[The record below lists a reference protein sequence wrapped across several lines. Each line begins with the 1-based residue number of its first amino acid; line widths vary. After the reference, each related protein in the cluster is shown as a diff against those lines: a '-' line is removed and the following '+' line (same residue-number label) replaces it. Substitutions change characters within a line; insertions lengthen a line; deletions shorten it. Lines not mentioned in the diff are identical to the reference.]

1 MKTTKIFLLALLAF
15 ASIECFSQN
24 YGDYGDDEYL
34 ERICFHSAFSTCRTI
49 SLSENLNA
57 NAYIGPNANM
67 LLRPIMSAG
76 DTVTDIE
83 QFYPCDS
90 TARLAGVIYLGGFSS
105 TTESDTLMSLRLRDV
120 VSDTIIAEVY
130 KPVFHRTYQRE
141 DERIYICEY
150 LFDDVITVNRDF
162 SLSLWFP
169 EEFYEEG
176 ANIYSHSWMVQ
187 GIAYSY
193 YTRDPQTGEVTP
205 CHSNKTPMVRYT
217 DGTTKPFLQMA
228 QEAGQVAYADQLH
241 IERGWYCDIFYF
253 PIFAEPGEEGEG
265 AGGNSAL
272 VDVNLESY
280 TSLYPNPANESVN
293 VVCSYKIKDYAL
305 VDATGREVLSGKC
318 NANSMALD
326 LSSLQK
332 GVYFIRLQTAKGSV
346 EKKLLVE

>member
-1 MKTTKIFLLALLAF
+1 MKTSKIFLLALLAF
-15 ASIECFSQN
+15 ADVDCFSQN

-34 ERICFHSAFSTCRTI
+34 ERICFPSAFSTCRSI
-49 SLSENLNA
+49 SLSGDLDANAYLSPNA
-57 NAYIGPNANM
+57 NA
-67 LLRPIMSAG
+67 LFRPIMSAG

-90 TARLAGVIYLGGFSS
+90 TARLSGVAFLGMFGFD
-105 TTESDTLMSLRLRDV
+105 SDTLMSLRLRDV
-120 VSDTIIAEVY
+120 VSDSVITEVY
-130 KPVFHRTYQRE
+130 KPVFHRAYQRE
-141 DERIYICEY
+141 DERISIVEY

-169 EEFYEEG
+169 EEFYVRD
-176 ANIYSHSWMVQ
+176 ANSHYSWYVN
-187 GIAYSY
+187 GISYAY
-193 YTRDPQTGEVTP
+193 YTRNSQTGEVTP

-228 QEAGQVAYADQLH
+228 QEAGQVAYAEQLH
-241 IERGWYCDIFYF
+241 VERGWYCDIFYF
-253 PIFAEPGEEGEG
+253 PIFAEPGTEDE
-265 AGGNSAL
+265 GGNSAV

-280 TSLYPNPANESVN
+280 TSLYPNPASKSVN
-293 VVCSYKIKDYAL
+293 VVCSYKIKGYTL

-326 LSSLQK
+326 VSSLQK

>member
-1 MKTTKIFLLALLAF
+1 
-15 ASIECFSQN
+15 
-24 YGDYGDDEYL
+24 
-34 ERICFHSAFSTCRTI
+34 
-49 SLSENLNA
+49 
-57 NAYIGPNANM
+57 
-67 LLRPIMSAG
+67 MS
-76 DTVTDIE
+76 
-83 QFYPCDS
+83 F
-90 TARLAGVIYLGGFSS
+90 
-105 TTESDTLMSLRLRDV
+105 RLRDV

-130 KPVFHRTYQRE
+130 KPFFNSVYQPE
-141 DERIYICEY
+141 GGVSAIFEY

-176 ANIYSHSWMVQ
+176 INSRSWNIR
-187 GIAYSY
+187 ATNFAY
-193 YTRDPQTGEVTP
+193 YTRDPQTGEVTS

-217 DGTTKPFLQMA
+217 DGTTKPFLQVL
-228 QEAGQVAYADQLH
+228 QEHNLALYAEELH
-241 IERGWYCDIFYF
+241 VERGWYCDVFYF
-253 PIFAEPGEEGEG
+253 PIFAEPGTEDE
-265 AGGNSAL
+265 GGNSAV

-280 TSLYPNPANESVN
+280 TSLYPNPASKSVN
-293 VVCSYKIKDYAL
+293 VVCSYKIKGYTL